1 MLLLSRSR
9 RTLLFVGAALVLA
22 GCSTEHPT
30 SNAGKATSNG
40 LNTSVAGL
48 APGSGRLA
56 GHVGPGR
63 PGDNSPIPALTLTF
77 TDGKSTVQ
85 TTVHDGTYT
94 VDLRGGTC
102 DVRSDG
108 GNLCATGLTVEAAAW
123 QSDDLGWPFGG
134 CQDLSGPPGNPS
146 PPPGHRRLDKSRSV

>member
-1 MLLLSRSR
+1 MYRLFLLSHSR
-9 RTLLFVGAALVLA
+9 RIVLFVGATLVFA
-22 GCSTEHPT
+22 GCSSEHPT
-30 SNAGKATSNG
+30 SSAGKTTSNG

-48 APGSGRLA
+48 APGSGRVA

-77 TDGKSTVQ
+77 NDGKSTVQ

-94 VDLRGGTC
+94 VDLQAGTW
-102 DVRSDG
+102 DVRSDD
-108 GNLCATGLTVEAAAW
+108 GNLCATGLTVGAAAW
-123 QSDDLGWPFGG
+123 QSNDLSWPFAG

-146 PPPGHRRLDKSRSV
+146 PPACGAGQKPC

>member
-1 MLLLSRSR
+1 MYRLFLLSHTR
-9 RTLLFVGAALVLA
+9 RIVLFVGAAVVFA
-22 GCSTEHPT
+22 GCSNGHPT
-30 SNAGKATSNG
+30 PTKVNAISNG

-77 TDGKSTVQ
+77 NDGKSTVQ

-94 VDLRGGTC
+94 VDLQAGTW
-102 DVRSDG
+102 DVRSDD
-108 GNLCATGLTVEAAAW
+108 GNLCATGLTVGAAAW
-123 QSDDLGWPFGG
+123 QSNDLGWPFGG

-146 PPPGHRRLDKSRSV
+146 PPAGPTPTSR